1 MCKVPKSELDNLE
14 SSFEPRTEE
23 KMLDALN
30 DAVNGIYPG
39 WEKDR
44 GVDQHGKQRP
54 PLPLFSKNCELY
66 SRTRKE
72 QAASRIGRHLLVTF
86 FDDLNGVDLHTM
98 VNTFVLPAPN
108 ECVLTV
114 YCVYCLCTTVFVN

>member
-14 SSFEPRTEE
+14 SSFEPRTKEN
-23 KMLDALN
+23 MLDALN

-54 PLPLFSKNCELY
+54 PLPLFKKNGELY
-66 SRTRKE
+66 SKERKE
-72 QAASRIGRHLLVTF
+72 KAATRIGRHLLVTF
-86 FDDLNGVDLHTM
+86 FDDLNEVDLHT
-98 VNTFVLPAPN
+98 
-108 ECVLTV
+108 TV
-114 YCVYCLCTTVFVN
+114 YTFAVCVFCVSNVY